1 MKMRLDDLTIPLRL
15 LRLRVEGT
23 VKIGYARTS
32 TIEQIAGLEAQDR
45 ELRTAGAQ
53 KLFSERVSSVA
64 KREQLEA
71 ALEYCREGDVLVVTK
86 LDRWARSMADLVAI
100 TSRLKAKGVALNI
113 LAMQLD
119 TTTLTGKL
127 MLQLMG
133 CFAEF
138 ERDVML
144 ERQREGVAKAKA
156 EGKYKGRV
164 PTAQGKFSQVVQLRG
179 QGVKD
184 RRLG

>member
-1 MKMRLDDLTIPLRL
+1 M
-15 LRLRVEGT
+15 
-23 VKIGYARTS
+23 KIGYARTS

-45 ELRTAGAQ
+45 ELRTAEAQ

-86 LDRWARSMADLVAI
+86 LDRLARSMADLVAI

-156 EGKYKGRV
+156 EGNIGGGYPLLNARQPRSFNCEGKG
-164 PTAQGKFSQVVQLRG
+164 
-179 QGVKD
+179 
-184 RRLG
+184 

>member
-1 MKMRLDDLTIPLRL
+1 
-15 LRLRVEGT
+15 
-23 VKIGYARTS
+23 
-32 TIEQIAGLEAQDR
+32 
-45 ELRTAGAQ
+45 
-53 KLFSERVSSVA
+53 
-64 KREQLEA
+64 
-71 ALEYCREGDVLVVTK
+71 
-86 LDRWARSMADLVAI
+86 MADLVAI

-113 LAMQLD
+113 LAMHLD
-119 TTTLTGKL
+119 TTTPPGKL

-164 PTAQGKFSQVVQLRG
+164 PTAQRQAAEVVQLRG
-179 QGVKD
+179 QG
-184 RRLG
+184 

>member
-1 MKMRLDDLTIPLRL
+1 M
-15 LRLRVEGT
+15 
-23 VKIGYARTS
+23 KIGYARTS

-86 LDRWARSMADLVAI
+86 LDRLARSMADLVAI

-119 TTTLTGKL
+119 TTTPTGKL

-156 EGKYKGRV
+156 EGKYRGRV
-164 PTAQGKFSQVVQLRG
+164 PLLNGRQPRSFSCEGRG
-179 QGVKD
+179 
-184 RRLG
+184 